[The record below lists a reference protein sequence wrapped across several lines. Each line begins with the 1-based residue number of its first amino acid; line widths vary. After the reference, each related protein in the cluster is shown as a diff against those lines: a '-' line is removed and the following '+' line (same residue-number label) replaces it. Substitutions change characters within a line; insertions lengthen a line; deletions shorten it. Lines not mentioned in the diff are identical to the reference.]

1 MNVPATVCAAS
12 DDIIVACGISKS
24 FGDFIAV
31 DGVDLSI
38 RRGEI
43 FGLLGPN
50 GAGKTTTVRMLT
62 TLLNPTSGTITVDGM
77 DISKNPT
84 ETKKLIGITQQ
95 HISLDKDIS
104 VWENLKYKAMLH
116 GIPRKEAAA
125 RIGELSKVM
134 GLEPYMD
141 KIVGDLSG
149 GWKKRTAIVAAVIHN
164 PKILFLDEPTTGLD
178 TQSRHVLWELIRDMR
193 LKGTTI
199 VLTTHYIEEAEA
211 LCDRIAMIDSGKV
224 VLSGTPDDLCRSFGR
239 WTVEYIDE
247 QEKRRYTYFD
257 KKDEADKF
265 IASVGSQDR
274 TMLRRTRL
282 EDVYLETTGRE
293 TGVPE

>member
-1 MNVPATVCAAS
+1 MIEARGL
-12 DDIIVACGISKS
+12 IKK
-24 FGDFIAV
+24 FGDLTAV

-62 TLLNPTSGTITVDGM
+62 MLLNPTAGEIILDGI

-84 ETKKLIGITQQ
+84 EAKKLIGITQQ

-104 VWENLKYKAMLH
+104 VWENLKYKAILQ

-125 RIGELSKVM
+125 RIDELSKVM
-134 GLEPYMD
+134 GLGPYMD
-141 KIVGDLSG
+141 KLVGDLSG
-149 GWKKRTAIVAAVIHN
+149 GWKKRTAIVAAIIHN

-193 LKGTTI
+193 SKGTTI

-211 LCDRIAMIDSGKV
+211 LCDRIAMIDHGKV
-224 VLSGTPDDLCRSFGR
+224 VLSGTPDELCRSFGR
-239 WTVEYIDE
+239 WTVEYINE
-247 QEKRRYTYFD
+247 HEKRCYAYFD
-257 KKDEADKF
+257 KKDEADRF
-265 IASVGSQDR
+265 ISSVGSQDR
-274 TMLRRTRL
+274 TMLRRTHL

-293 TGVPE
+293 TGASE